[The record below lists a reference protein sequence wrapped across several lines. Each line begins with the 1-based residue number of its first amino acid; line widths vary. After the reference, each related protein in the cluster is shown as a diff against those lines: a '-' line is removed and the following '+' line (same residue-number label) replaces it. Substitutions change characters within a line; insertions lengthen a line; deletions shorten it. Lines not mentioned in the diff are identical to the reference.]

1 MQTRR
6 TFADFI
12 HAENAVFKHAKGMRD
27 IFGLEFHPFHEIFLF
42 LDGDAEFISGDFRT
56 VLQKNTL
63 VVIPKES
70 FHHFVV
76 HCAEEDYHRY
86 VLNFTPF
93 GKLQR
98 LMEEKLQEICVLA
111 ASGEI
116 LAHFARLAA
125 HTEDA
130 DRYKKE
136 LLLEAAITDILLAID
151 PAESVS
157 QAGSAVAIRPEIS
170 RAVRYINEN
179 VATVSNVEEVAAFVN
194 LSPSHFSHLF
204 KKELHIPPG
213 KYLLEKKLV
222 MANRLIHSGV
232 GAVAAAEVCGFGNYS
247 GFYRMYKKAF
257 GASPSKG

>member
-111 ASGEI
+111 ASDEI

-130 DRYKKE
+130 DRYMS
-136 LLLEAAITDILLAID
+136 LRGVVPSEAILPTRFPSFSWIFALIALRSASPERAANSLSARYLSFSSLGVPSS
-151 PAESVS
+151 PAVYAGETM
-157 QAGSAVAIRPEIS
+157 GSASSQILPTGSLKAP
-170 RAVRYINEN
+170 
-179 VATVSNVEEVAAFVN
+179 
-194 LSPSHFSHLF
+194 SP
-204 KKELHIPPG
+204 
-213 KYLLEKKLV
+213 
-222 MANRLIHSGV
+222 
-232 GAVAAAEVCGFGNYS
+232 
-247 GFYRMYKKAF
+247 
-257 GASPSKG
+257 